1 MFVYVINRED
11 YVLICMWLAIECV
24 TIIIYTM
31 QMAGRDLLD
40 DTIDAK
46 HRARKG
52 ESGKQ
57 PDVLRTRTPG
67 ANWRLHPAWVDRYVK
82 PYIEL

>member
-1 MFVYVINRED
+1 MS
-11 YVLICMWLAIECV
+11 LTL
-24 TIIIYTM
+24 IIYTM

-40 DTIDAK
+40 DRIDAK
-46 HRARKG
+46 HRARKW